1 MSHYTRRKNGHAADQ
16 LIRTFVKGC
25 GGDWEHARR
34 RLSAAHGDI
43 ARAIVA
49 LKRTPQR
56 AQVSQPARPDDPAA
70 VRDYRARQRG
80 SEADE
85 GARVPASAPV
95 EEPRPRPGRSSRA
108 LLANR
113 IPNWGSPD
121 ESVHV
126 GRYLPIWGSLRSIG
140 TSGESRRPAAPR
152 SWASPTSNATP
163 RKRPPN
169 DGPAATGASSRS
181 CTSAFTPTARAR
193 RGASP

>member
-1 MSHYTRRKNGHAADQ
+1 MNAALGPMFVTLHTSQNGHAEDQ

-80 SEADE
+80 
-85 GARVPASAPV
+85 G
-95 EEPRPRPGRSSRA
+95 
-108 LLANR
+108 
-113 IPNWGSPD
+113 
-121 ESVHV
+121 
-126 GRYLPIWGSLRSIG
+126 
-140 TSGESRRPAAPR
+140 
-152 SWASPTSNATP
+152 
-163 RKRPPN
+163 
-169 DGPAATGASSRS
+169 
-181 CTSAFTPTARAR
+181 
-193 RGASP
+193 